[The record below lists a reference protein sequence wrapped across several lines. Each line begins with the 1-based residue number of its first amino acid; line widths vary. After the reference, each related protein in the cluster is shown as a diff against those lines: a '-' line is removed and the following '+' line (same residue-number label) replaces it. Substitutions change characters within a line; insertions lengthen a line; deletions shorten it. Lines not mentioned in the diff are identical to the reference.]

1 MIMLIML
8 IYIGC
13 VYAAFKYIKI
23 KVNPVSIAAATL
35 IGVVVLSGILIGWK
49 FSAPI
54 TEKMTVTR
62 PVIPL
67 SSSQNTKEVIKKVHV
82 AREQPV
88 KKGDLLYEV
97 ETAPFQ
103 FSVDQAAAEL
113 ESARKNIEALE
124 AKLDVATSQ
133 VEQVRAAQA
142 AAKADLDVDLG
153 IQKDNPSAISKLK
166 VQTSQYSYEAAKAA
180 VEVAIAGKAA
190 AEYALISANESLLA
204 SEAKLSTAKLEL
216 DRAYILASADGHIMN
231 WQASEGTMTT
241 TVITSAQGTFQDMT
255 ATKVI
260 AIFRQNL
267 LKNVAAGDVVEV
279 AFKSFPNQIV
289 TGKVDAILEFTG
301 EGQMMTSGVL
311 PVAAKVGS
319 KGFLAVRIKLD
330 DADFAKQVPLGGAGH
345 HQDRDQDE
353 KLASQP
359 AGIAYEC
366 ARKLRGRICITTTS
380 KRGSS
385 AKDKVQGPV
394 LLLRCV

>member
-1 MIMLIML
+1 MIILIML
-8 IYIGC
+8 IYLGC

-23 KVNPVSIAAATL
+23 KVNPVSIAAAAL

-54 TEKMTVTR
+54 TEKMTVNR

-82 AREQPV
+82 TREQPV

-113 ESARKNIEALE
+113 ESAKKKIDALE
-124 AKLDVATSQ
+124 AELEVATSQ
-133 VEQVRAAQA
+133 VEQARAALA

-153 IQKDNPSAISKLK
+153 IQKDSPSAISKLK
-166 VQTSQYSYEAAKAA
+166 VVTAQYSYESAKAA
-180 VEVAIAGKAA
+180 VEVAIAAQAA
-190 AEYALISANESLLA
+190 AEYALISAQESLLA
-204 SEAKLSTAKLEL
+204 SQAKLSTAKLEL
-216 DRAYILASADGHIMN
+216 DHAYIRAPADGYIMN

-255 ATKVI
+255 ETKVV

-267 LKNVAAGDVVEV
+267 LKNVAAGDAVEI
-279 AFKSFPNQIV
+279 AFKSFPNRIA

-301 EGQMMTSGVL
+301 EGQMMTTGVL

-330 DADFAKQVPLGGAGH
+330 DTDFAKQVPLGGAGATAIYTKSGKPFH
-345 HQDRDQDE
+345 
-353 KLASQP
+353 
-359 AGIAYEC
+359 I
-366 ARKLRGRICITTTS
+366 IS
-380 KRGSS
+380 KIVIRMKSWLHNL
-385 AKDKVQGPV
+385 PV
-394 LLLRCV
+394 